1 MRFIKH
7 EVLVSDN
14 MVYTYEPEL
23 KEFYDFS
30 RVNYMKPYQIDELDL
45 SLPKY
50 DEKRL
55 ILKY

>member
-1 MRFIKH
+1 
-7 EVLVSDN
+7 